1 MNGSPSFIQGVL
13 FWATPGSQA
22 TGTRDDI
29 SFYSASDKLTNE
41 YNEYSFKILHAANA
55 LKSQIHFE

>member
-1 MNGSPSFIQGVL
+1 MNGSPSFLQGVL

-22 TGTRDDI
+22 TGTLDDI
-29 SFYSASDKLTNE
+29 SFYSASDTLTNE
-41 YNEYSFKILHAANA
+41 EYSFKILHAANA